1 MTSRLA
7 GKVAIVTGAARGIG
21 AAVAE
26 RFVLEGA
33 RVALLDKRAELC
45 AAVADRLNAARSDS
59 ALALALDITDEAG
72 WLRIVEEVGGPW
84 GGVDILV
91 NNAGIMRVQPLTECD
106 GDTFRKVIETNLV
119 GPYLGMRAVVP
130 SMQAR
135 GGGSIINFSSAQGFE
150 GRFGMPAYTASKFG
164 IRGLSKTAAIE
175 LGPLGIRVNT
185 VAPGPT
191 VTEMT
196 RREGWTQAD
205 YDRAYAL
212 YPLGRM
218 GAPAEIAS
226 VCAFLASEEA
236 SFVTGADLVA
246 DGGVTAGKPRDR

>member
-1 MTSRLA
+1 MNGLTD
-7 GKVAIVTGAARGIG
+7 KVAIVTGAARGIG

-33 RVALLDKRAELC
+33 RVALLDKRADLC
-45 AAVADRLNAARSDS
+45 TAVADRLNRVRSDT
-59 ALALALDITDEAG
+59 ALALTLDITDETA
-72 WLRIVEEVGGPW
+72 WLRTVEEIAGRW
-84 GGVDILV
+84 GGVDVLV
-91 NNAGIMRVQPLTECD
+91 NNAGIMRVQPIAECD

-119 GPYLGMRAVVP
+119 GAYLGIRAVMS
-130 SMQAR
+130 SMQTR

-218 GAPAEIAS
+218 AAPTEIAS
-226 VCAFLASEEA
+226 VCAFLASDEA

>member
-1 MTSRLA
+1 MNGLTD
-7 GKVAIVTGAARGIG
+7 KVAIVTGAARGIG

-33 RVALLDKRAELC
+33 RVALLDKRADLC
-45 AAVADRLNAARSDS
+45 TAVADRLNNVRSDT
-59 ALALALDITDEAG
+59 ALALTLDITDETA
-72 WLRIVEEVGGPW
+72 WLRTVEEIAGRW
-84 GGVDILV
+84 GGVDVLV
-91 NNAGIMRVQPLTECD
+91 NNAGIMRVQPIAECD

-119 GPYLGMRAVVP
+119 GAYLGIRAVMS
-130 SMQAR
+130 SMQTR

-218 GAPAEIAS
+218 AAPTEIAS
-226 VCAFLASEEA
+226 VCAFLASDEA

>member
-1 MTSRLA
+1 
-7 GKVAIVTGAARGIG
+7 
-21 AAVAE
+21 
-26 RFVLEGA
+26 
-33 RVALLDKRAELC
+33 
-45 AAVADRLNAARSDS
+45 
-59 ALALALDITDEAG
+59 
-72 WLRIVEEVGGPW
+72 
-84 GGVDILV
+84 
-91 NNAGIMRVQPLTECD
+91 
-106 GDTFRKVIETNLV
+106 
-119 GPYLGMRAVVP
+119 
-130 SMQAR
+130 MQTR

-218 GAPAEIAS
+218 AAPTEIAS
-226 VCAFLASEEA
+226 VCAFLASDEA

>member
-1 MTSRLA
+1 MNGLTD
-7 GKVAIVTGAARGIG
+7 KVAIVTGAARGIG

-33 RVALLDKRAELC
+33 RVALLDKRADLC
-45 AAVADRLNAARSDS
+45 TAVADRLNSVRSDT
-59 ALALALDITDEAG
+59 ALALTLDITDETA
-72 WLRIVEEVGGPW
+72 WLRTVEEIAGRW
-84 GGVDILV
+84 GGVDVLV
-91 NNAGIMRVQPLTECD
+91 NNAGIMRVQPIAECD

-119 GPYLGMRAVVP
+119 GAYLGIRAVMS
-130 SMQAR
+130 SMQTR

-164 IRGLSKTAAIE
+164 IRGLSNTAAIE

-218 GAPAEIAS
+218 AAPTEIAS
-226 VCAFLASEEA
+226 VCAFLASDEA

>member
-1 MTSRLA
+1 MNGLTD
-7 GKVAIVTGAARGIG
+7 KVAIVTGAARGIG

-33 RVALLDKRAELC
+33 RVALLDKRADLC
-45 AAVADRLNAARSDS
+45 TSVADRLNSVRSDT
-59 ALALALDITDEAG
+59 ALALTLDITDETA
-72 WLRIVEEVGGPW
+72 WLRTVEEIAGRW

-91 NNAGIMRVQPLTECD
+91 NNAGIMRVQPIAECD

-119 GPYLGMRAVVP
+119 GAYLGIRAVMS
-130 SMQAR
+130 SMQTR

-218 GAPAEIAS
+218 AAPTEIAS
-226 VCAFLASEEA
+226 VCAFLASDEA

>member
-1 MTSRLA
+1 
-7 GKVAIVTGAARGIG
+7 
-21 AAVAE
+21 
-26 RFVLEGA
+26 
-33 RVALLDKRAELC
+33 
-45 AAVADRLNAARSDS
+45 
-59 ALALALDITDEAG
+59 
-72 WLRIVEEVGGPW
+72 LRTVEEIAGRW
-84 GGVDILV
+84 GGVDVLV
-91 NNAGIMRVQPLTECD
+91 NNAGIMRVQPIAECD

-119 GPYLGMRAVVP
+119 GAYLGIRAVMS
-130 SMQAR
+130 SMQTR

-218 GAPAEIAS
+218 AAPTEIAS
-226 VCAFLASEEA
+226 VCAFLASDEA

>member
-1 MTSRLA
+1 MNGLTD
-7 GKVAIVTGAARGIG
+7 KVAIVTGAARGIG

-33 RVALLDKRAELC
+33 RVALLDKRADLC
-45 AAVADRLNAARSDS
+45 TAVADRLNSVRSDT
-59 ALALALDITDEAG
+59 ALALTLDITDETA
-72 WLRIVEEVGGPW
+72 WLRTVEEIAGRW
-84 GGVDILV
+84 GGVDVLV
-91 NNAGIMRVQPLTECD
+91 NNAGIMRVQPIAECD

-119 GPYLGMRAVVP
+119 GAYLGIRAVMS
-130 SMQAR
+130 SMQTR

>member
-1 MTSRLA
+1 MSGLA
-7 GKVAIVTGAARGIG
+7 NKVAIVTGGARGIG

-33 RVALLDKRAELC
+33 LVALLDKRAELC
-45 AAVADRLNAARSDS
+45 AAVADRLNTVRPDS
-59 ALALALDITDEAG
+59 AIALSLDITDETA
-72 WLRIVEEVGGPW
+72 WLRIVAEVAARW
-84 GGVDILV
+84 GGVDVLV
-91 NNAGIMRVQPLTECD
+91 NNAGIMRVQPLVDCD

-119 GPYLGMRAVVP
+119 GAYLGMRAVVP

-150 GRFGMPAYTASKFG
+150 GRFGMPAYTAAKFG
-164 IRGLSKTAAIE
+164 VRGLSKTTAIE

-191 VTEMT
+191 VTDMT
-196 RREGWTQAD
+196 RREGWVQAD

-218 GAPAEIAS
+218 AAPTEIAS
-226 VCAFLASEEA
+226 VCAFLASDEA
-236 SFVTGADLVA
+236 SFVTGADIVA

>member
-1 MTSRLA
+1 MSGLA
-7 GKVAIVTGAARGIG
+7 NKVAIVTGGARGIG

-33 RVALLDKRAELC
+33 LVALLDKRAELC
-45 AAVADRLNAARSDS
+45 AAVADRLNTVRPDS
-59 ALALALDITDEAG
+59 AIALSLDITDETA
-72 WLRIVEEVGGPW
+72 WLRIVAEVAARW
-84 GGVDILV
+84 GGVDVLV
-91 NNAGIMRVQPLTECD
+91 NSAGIMRVQPLVDCD

-119 GPYLGMRAVVP
+119 GAYLGMRAVVP

-150 GRFGMPAYTASKFG
+150 GRFGMPAYTAAKFG
-164 IRGLSKTAAIE
+164 VRGLSKTTAIE

-191 VTEMT
+191 VTDMT
-196 RREGWTQAD
+196 RREGWVQAD

-218 GAPAEIAS
+218 AAPTEIAS
-226 VCAFLASEEA
+226 VCAFLASDEA
-236 SFVTGADLVA
+236 SFVTGADIVA

>member
-1 MTSRLA
+1 MNGLA
-7 GKVAIVTGAARGIG
+7 DKVAIVTGAARGIG

-45 AAVADRLNAARSDS
+45 AAVADRLDTVRSDS
-59 ALALALDITDEAG
+59 AMALALDITDETA
-72 WLRIVEEVGGPW
+72 WLRIVEEVEARW

-91 NNAGIMRVQPLTECD
+91 NNAGIMRVQPLADCD

-119 GPYLGMRAVVP
+119 GAFLGMRAVVP
-130 SMQAR
+130 SMQER

-150 GRFGMPAYTASKFG
+150 GRFGMPAYTAAKFG
-164 IRGLSKTAAIE
+164 VRGLSKTTAIE

-191 VTEMT
+191 VTDMT
-196 RREGWTQAD
+196 RREGWAQAD

-218 GAPAEIAS
+218 AAPAEIAS
-226 VCAFLASEEA
+226 VCAFLASDEA
-236 SFVTGADLVA
+236 SFITGADIVA

>member
-1 MTSRLA
+1 MSRLA

-33 RVALLDKRAELC
+33 RVVALDRRAELC
-45 AAVADRLNAARSDS
+45 AAVADRLNTARPDS
-59 ALALALDITDEAG
+59 TLALALDITDETG
-72 WLRIVEEVGGPW
+72 WLGIVEEVAGRW
-84 GGVDILV
+84 GGVDVLV

-119 GPYLGMRAVVP
+119 GAYLGMRAVVP

-135 GGGSIINFSSAQGFE
+135 GGGSIVNFSSAQGFE
-150 GRFGMPAYTASKFG
+150 GRFGMPAYTAAKFG
-164 IRGLSKTAAIE
+164 VRGLSKTAAIE

-226 VCAFLASEEA
+226 VCAFLASDDA

>member
-1 MTSRLA
+1 MNGLTD
-7 GKVAIVTGAARGIG
+7 KVAIVTGAARGIG

-33 RVALLDKRAELC
+33 RVALLDKRADLC
-45 AAVADRLNAARSDS
+45 TAVADRLNSVRSDT
-59 ALALALDITDEAG
+59 ALALTLDITDETA
-72 WLRIVEEVGGPW
+72 WLRTVEEIAGCW
-84 GGVDILV
+84 GGVDVLV
-91 NNAGIMRVQPLTECD
+91 NNAGIMRVQPIAECD
-106 GDTFRKVIETNLV
+106 GDPFRKVIETNLV
-119 GPYLGMRAVVP
+119 GAYLGIRAVMS
-130 SMQAR
+130 SMQTR

-196 RREGWTQAD
+196 RREGWTQTD

-226 VCAFLASEEA
+226 VCAFLASGDA